1 METKFILLI
10 VSLYLLLGIFSNV
23 LIITFE
29 FKHESYNSNYFKDNF
44 IPICFIF
51 LFSPFF
57 FIYAIILYCNKYIF
71 KKTFTRWLWEKFNE
85 DFKEQNGIKENEM
98 FTFIKKL
105 AFFIFIIIIILLLFF
120 PINVNAA
127 EPPVIEIKTLY
138 KEEQKSRTTQ
148 YEFTEEESLV
158 LQKIAI
164 AEAQSEGIGGMAF
177 VMQTVLNRVES
188 PDFPDTIY
196 DVVSQNKQFT
206 TFANG
211 MYDNAQPTENSQK
224 ALDLLNILQNQGQL
238 YFEVTCNNS
247 WQSRNLT
254 YVFTYEN
261 HTFYK

>member
-10 VSLYLLLGIFSNV
+10 ILLYLLLGLISIV
-23 LIITFE
+23 LIAKLD
-29 FKHESYNSNYFKDNF
+29 FKENPYDKNYFNNNF
-44 IPICFIF
+44 GFLIIVMLFGPISYVCTI
-51 LFSPFF
+51 L
-57 FIYAIILYCNKYIF
+57 IYFKKYLCKIIF
-71 KKTFTRWLWEKFNE
+71 KDKSFTRWFWEKCNE
-85 DFKEQNGIKENEM
+85 DYKKQNGIKENEM
-98 FTFIKKL
+98 FTFLKGL
-105 AFFIFIIIIILLLFF
+105 AVFIFIITVLLLLIF
-120 PINVNAA
+120 PINVNAQ
-127 EPPVIEIKTLY
+127 EIE
-138 KEEQKSRTTQ
+138 KSRTTQ

-164 AEAQSEGIGGMAF
+164 AEAKSEGIGGMAF

-206 TFANG
+206 TFTNG
-211 MYDNAQPTENSQK
+211 MYDKAQPTENSQK

-238 YFEVTCNNS
+238 YFEVTCDNS

-254 YVFTYEN
+254 YVFVFKN

>member
-1 METKFILLI
+1 MKTKFILLI
-10 VSLYLLLGIFSNV
+10 VILSLLL
-23 LIITFE
+23 
-29 FKHESYNSNYFKDNF
+29 
-44 IPICFIF
+44 
-51 LFSPFF
+51 
-57 FIYAIILYCNKYIF
+57 
-71 KKTFTRWLWEKFNE
+71 
-85 DFKEQNGIKENEM
+85 
-98 FTFIKKL
+98 
-105 AFFIFIIIIILLLFF
+105 
-120 PINVNAA
+120 PINVNAQ
-127 EPPVIEIKTLY
+127 EIEKP
-138 KEEQKSRTTQ
+138 RTTQ

-177 VMQTVLNRVES
+177 VMQTVLNRVNS

-196 DVVSQNKQFT
+196 DVISQDKQFT

-211 MYDNAQPTENSQK
+211 MYDKAQPTENSQK
-224 ALDLLNILQNQGQL
+224 ALDCLKMKELINRGQL

>member
-1 METKFILLI
+1 MKTKFILLI
-10 VSLYLLLGIFSNV
+10 VILSLLL
-23 LIITFE
+23 
-29 FKHESYNSNYFKDNF
+29 
-44 IPICFIF
+44 
-51 LFSPFF
+51 
-57 FIYAIILYCNKYIF
+57 
-71 KKTFTRWLWEKFNE
+71 
-85 DFKEQNGIKENEM
+85 
-98 FTFIKKL
+98 
-105 AFFIFIIIIILLLFF
+105 
-120 PINVNAA
+120 PINVNAQ
-127 EPPVIEIKTLY
+127 EIE
-138 KEEQKSRTTQ
+138 KSRTTQ

-164 AEAQSEGIGGMAF
+164 AEAQTEGIGGMAF
-177 VMQTVLNRVES
+177 VMQTILNRVES

-238 YFEVTCNNS
+238 YFEVTCDNS

-254 YVFTYEN
+254 YVFTHKS

>member
-1 METKFILLI
+1 MITQEEIKNLTKEQALQLHKEMW
-10 VSLYLLLGIFSNV
+10 LEMAKCKD
-23 LIITFE
+23 IIKKDV
-29 FKHESYNSNYFKDNF
+29 FK
-44 IPICFIF
+44 
-51 LFSPFF
+51 
-57 FIYAIILYCNKYIF
+57 NKN
-71 KKTFTRWLWEKFNE
+71 FTRWLWEKLNKE
-85 DFKEQNGIKENEM
+85 YKEQNGVKENEM

-105 AFFIFIIIIILLLFF
+105 AFWLFLIIIILLLNF
-120 PINVNAA
+120 PMDVNAQ
-127 EPPVIEIKTLY
+127 EIEKP
-138 KEEQKSRTTQ
+138 RTTQ

-206 TFANG
+206 TFTNG
-211 MYDNAQPTENSQK
+211 MYDKAQPTENSKK

-238 YFEVTCNNS
+238 YFEVTCDNS

-254 YVFTYEN
+254 YVFVFKK